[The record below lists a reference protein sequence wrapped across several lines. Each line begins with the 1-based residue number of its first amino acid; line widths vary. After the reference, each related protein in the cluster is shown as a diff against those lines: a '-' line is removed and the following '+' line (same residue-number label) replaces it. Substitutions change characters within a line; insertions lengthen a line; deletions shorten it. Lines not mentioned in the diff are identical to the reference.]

1 MPKLSQQQI
10 EEFLM
15 TGSRVLKL
23 GTMADSGYPYVNPLW
38 YTYENGAFW
47 VAGRSRAQWVGH
59 IRSNSKVA
67 ACIDTPDAPY
77 TRVIVQAEAEIIDDS
92 WTGDWEHWA
101 LRYLGEEL
109 GHQYYEDTKHMPRV
123 LIRLNPNKI
132 TSWAG
137 PGWHPRY
144 ED

>member
-1 MPKLSQQQI
+1 MPKLGKQQL
-10 EEFLM
+10 EDFLV
-15 TGSRVLKL
+15 TGALVLKL
-23 GTMADSGYPYVNPLW
+23 GTMAESGYPYVNPLW
-38 YTYENGAFW
+38 YAYENGAFL
-47 VAGRSRAQWVGH
+47 VAGSSRAQWVGH

-77 TRVIVQAEAEIIDDS
+77 TRVLVQADADIIDDS

-109 GHQYYEDTKHMPRV
+109 GHQYYEDTKHMPRI

-132 TSWAG
+132 TTWAG
-137 PGWHPRY
+137 PGGHPKY
-144 ED
+144 QD